1 MSAFLDIVDGDI
13 IEDYAPPPIQE
24 SNDCSAL
31 SYWLSRMVQHSLLT
45 HGEEIEL
52 AKRIENGDESALNQ
66 MIRSN
71 LRLVV
76 SVATKYQG
84 YNVPLYLG

>member
-13 IEDYAPPPIQE
+13 IEDYAPPPIHE

-31 SYWLSRMVQHSLLT
+31 SYWLSRMARHSLLT

-52 AKRIENGDESALNQ
+52 AKLI
-66 MIRSN
+66 
-71 LRLVV
+71 
-76 SVATKYQG
+76 
-84 YNVPLYLG
+84 